1 MYLSGL
7 MRNDEEQAGYPRN
20 LNGNDMDLSGVIACN
35 DEEQSGYLPALH
47 PSVMICISQGSW
59 ARW

>member
-1 MYLSGL
+1 

-35 DEEQSGYLPALH
+35 DEEQSGYPLALH